1 MTFFFVAFID
11 WPTAEEMIKQPILK
25 ELVEEF
31 HNQEHQ
37 DLQIWDLIQM
47 YLEMMYEEKE
57 ENEGEESCN
66 T

>member
-1 MTFFFVAFID
+1 
-11 WPTAEEMIKQPILK
+11 MIKQPILK

-47 YLEMMYEEKE
+47 YLEMMYEE
-57 ENEGEESCN
+57 EGEEN